1 MTEITTDISLTK
13 LESLIELA
21 QILGQQNDYE
31 EVLRLV
37 VEKASS
43 LVNSDVSLIMM
54 INPKTRNTIK
64 TIYAEKI
71 VYDEQNHFVH
81 TNISGWV
88 VLNNKPLFSENV
100 KSDIRFRKNLFIKIK
115 VIDKYNE

>member
-1 MTEITTDISLTK
+1 MIEALRNVNVAR

-21 QILGQQNDYE
+21 QILGQQNDFE

-43 LVNSDVSLIMM
+43 LVNSDATLIMM

-64 TIYAEKI
+64 TIYAEKNRD
-71 VYDEQNHFVH
+71 DEQNNFVH

-88 VLNNKPLFSENV
+88 ILNNSSLLIIDSERNYLKKQKQSLPFV
-100 KSDIRFRKNLFIKIK
+100 SHL
-115 VIDKYNE
+115 E

>member
-1 MTEITTDISLTK
+1 MNNNVTDINTSK

-21 QILGQQNDYE
+21 QILGQQSDYE

-37 VEKASS
+37 VDKTSS

-54 INPKTRNTIK
+54 LNPKTRNTIK

-88 VLNNKPLFSENV
+88 VLNNKPLFSE
-100 KSDIRFRKNLFIKIK
+100 DLKI
-115 VIDKYNE
+115 